1 MVAMTLND
9 TEVAIIGGGAAGI
22 GAARRLHDAGVRCLV
37 IEARARLGGRAWTS
51 REHNGYALD
60 LGCGWLHSAE
70 RNPWIKI
77 AERQGHTIDRTPPPW
92 MRLSLG
98 NGFPPDEQRAFIAA
112 QGAFYDRLD
121 QAGEAEPD
129 RPASALLEPNGRW
142 NNLIGAVST
151 YVTGAEPDQ
160 VSIID
165 FARYEDDGV
174 NWRVVEGLGTAI
186 AAHAADVPTVL
197 DCAVDCIDHSGTRL
211 AIETAR
217 GTITADCAIITV
229 PSPLLAQEAV
239 RFRPALP
246 GKTEAAAGLP
256 LGLADKL
263 FLSLAQPEEFP
274 PDSRLF
280 GRTDRTATATYH
292 MRPFGRPLI
301 ECYFGGRN
309 AADLERGGQ
318 AAFFDFVITELTG
331 LLGSTFARRVAPVG
345 LHCWRS
351 DPFARGSYSFAL
363 PGKADGRAVLAA
375 PVDERLFFAG
385 EACSRH
391 DFSTA
396 HGALLTGL
404 AAADA
409 VIAARKKQRGRETG
423 RITCSP
429 DEIRG

>member
-1 MVAMTLND
+1 MLND

-22 GAARRLHDAGVRCLV
+22 GAARRLHDAGVRCLI
-37 IEARARLGGRAWTS
+37 IEARSRLGGRAWTS
-51 REHNGYALD
+51 RHDGGFALD

-70 RNPWIKI
+70 RNPWTKI
-77 AERQGHTIDRTPPPW
+77 AERQGRTLDRTPPPW

-98 NGFPPDEQRAFIAA
+98 NGFPHDEQRAFITA
-112 QGAFYDRLD
+112 QRAFYDRLD
-121 QAGEAEPD
+121 AAGEREPD
-129 RPASALLEPNGRW
+129 HPASALLDPNSRW
-142 NNLIGAVST
+142 NNLIGAVTT

-160 VSIID
+160 VSVID

-186 AAHAADVPTVL
+186 AAHADGVPAVL
-197 DCAVDCIDHSGTRL
+197 DCAVACIDHTGARL
-211 AIETAR
+211 VIETRR
-217 GTITADCAIITV
+217 GPITADCAIITV
-229 PSPLLAQEAV
+229 PSALLAQEAL

-246 GKTEAAAGLP
+246 EKTDAAAGLP

-292 MRPFGRPLI
+292 LRPFGRPLI

-309 AADLERGGQ
+309 AADLESGGQ
-318 AAFFDFVITELTG
+318 GAFFDFALTELTG
-331 LLGSTFARRVAPVG
+331 LLGSAFARRIAPVA
-345 LHCWRS
+345 LHGWRS

-363 PGKADGRAVLAA
+363 PGQADGRAMLAA

-404 AAADA
+404 AAADS
-409 VIAARKKQRGRETG
+409 VIAARSKQQSRRAG
-423 RITCSP
+423 
-429 DEIRG
+429 

>member
-1 MVAMTLND
+1 MSLND
-9 TEVAIIGGGAAGI
+9 TEVAIVGGGAAGI
-22 GAARRLHDAGVRCLV
+22 GAARRLHDAGVRCVL
-37 IEARARLGGRAWTS
+37 IEARSRLGGRAWTS
-51 REHNGYALD
+51 REHDGYALD

-70 RNPWIKI
+70 RNPWTKI
-77 AERQGHTIDRTPPPW
+77 AESQGRTIDRTPPPW

-98 NGFPPDEQRAFIAA
+98 NGFPPDEQRAFVAA
-112 QGAFYDRLD
+112 QQAFYKRLD
-121 QAGEAEPD
+121 AAGEREPD
-129 RPASALLEPNGRW
+129 RPASALLEPGDRW
-142 NNLIGAVST
+142 NNLMGAVAT
-151 YVTGAEPDQ
+151 YVTGAELDQ

-174 NWRVVEGLGTAI
+174 NWRVVEGLGTTV
-186 AAHAADVPTVL
+186 AAHADGVPTVL
-197 DCAVDCIDHSGTRL
+197 DCAVQCIDHAGTRL

-217 GTITADCAIITV
+217 GTIAADRVIVTV
-229 PSPLLAQEAV
+229 PSAVLAEEAL
-239 RFRPALP
+239 RFRPTLP
-246 GKTEAAAGLP
+246 NKIEAAAGLP

-263 FLSLAQPEEFP
+263 FLSLTQPEEFP

-292 MRPFGRPLI
+292 LRPFGRPLI

-309 AADLERGGQ
+309 AADLELGGQ
-318 AAFFDFVITELTG
+318 AAFFAFARTELTG
-331 LLGSTFARRVAPVG
+331 LLGSAFARRIAPVA
-345 LHCWRS
+345 LHGWRS

-409 VIAARKKQRGRETG
+409 VIAARSKQQSRRAGRTA
-423 RITCSP
+423 
-429 DEIRG
+429 

>member
-1 MVAMTLND
+1 MVAMSLND

-22 GAARRLHDAGVRCLV
+22 GAARQLHDAGVRCVV
-37 IEARARLGGRAWTS
+37 IEARSRLGGRAWTS
-51 REHNGYALD
+51 REHDGYALD

-70 RNPWIKI
+70 RNPWTKI
-77 AERQGHTIDRTPPPW
+77 GEGQGRTIDRTPPPW
-92 MRLSLG
+92 MRLSLN
-98 NGFPPDEQRAFIAA
+98 NGFPHDAQRAFVTA
-112 QGAFYDRLD
+112 QQAFYQRLD
-121 QAGEAEPD
+121 EAGEREPD
-129 RPASALLEPNGRW
+129 RPASALLEPGNRW
-142 NNLIGAVST
+142 NNLMGAVAT

-174 NWRVVEGLGTAI
+174 NWRVVEGLGTTI

-197 DCAVDCIDHSGTRL
+197 DCAVTCIDHSGARL
-211 AIETAR
+211 VIETGR
-217 GTITADCAIITV
+217 GTITADRAIVTM
-229 PSPLLAQEAV
+229 PSALLAQEAL

-246 GKTEAAAGLP
+246 DKIEAAAGLP

-292 MRPFGRPLI
+292 IRPFGRPLI
-301 ECYFGGRN
+301 ECYFGGHN
-309 AADLERGGQ
+309 AANLELGGQ
-318 AAFFDFVITELTG
+318 AAFFEFALSELTG
-331 LLGSTFARRVAPVG
+331 LLGTAFARRIAPVA
-345 LHCWRS
+345 LHSWRS
-351 DPFARGSYSFAL
+351 DPFARGSYSYAL

-404 AAADA
+404 AAADT
-409 VIAARKKQRGRETG
+409 VLAARSKQQGRRAG
-423 RITCSP
+423 
-429 DEIRG
+429 

>member
-1 MVAMTLND
+1 
-9 TEVAIIGGGAAGI
+9 
-22 GAARRLHDAGVRCLV
+22 
-37 IEARARLGGRAWTS
+37 
-51 REHNGYALD
+51 
-60 LGCGWLHSAE
+60 
-70 RNPWIKI
+70 
-77 AERQGHTIDRTPPPW
+77 
-92 MRLSLG
+92 
-98 NGFPPDEQRAFIAA
+98 
-112 QGAFYDRLD
+112 
-121 QAGEAEPD
+121 
-129 RPASALLEPNGRW
+129 LLEPGDRW
-142 NNLIGAVST
+142 NNLIGAVAT

-174 NWRVVEGLGTAI
+174 NWRVIEGLGTTI
-186 AAHAADVPTVL
+186 AAHADGVPAVL
-197 DCAVDCIDHSGTRL
+197 DCAVACIDHTGTRL

-217 GTITADCAIITV
+217 GTITADRVIVTV
-229 PSPLLAQEAV
+229 PSALLAQDAL

-246 GKTEAAAGLP
+246 DKVEAAAGLP

-301 ECYFGGRN
+301 ECYFGGSN
-309 AADLERGGQ
+309 AADLESGGQ
-318 AAFFDFVITELTG
+318 AAFFAFARTELTG
-331 LLGSTFARRVAPVG
+331 LLGSAFARRIAPAA
-345 LHCWRS
+345 LHGWRR

-363 PGKADGRAVLAA
+363 PGKADGRAVLAE

-409 VIAARKKQRGRETG
+409 VITARSKQQGRRAG
-423 RITCSP
+423 
-429 DEIRG
+429 

>member
-1 MVAMTLND
+1 MTLND

-22 GAARRLHDAGVRCLV
+22 GAARQLHDAGVRCLV
-37 IEARARLGGRAWTS
+37 IEARSRLGGRAWTS
-51 REHNGYALD
+51 REHDGYALD

-70 RNPWIKI
+70 RNPWTKI
-77 AERQGHTIDRTPPPW
+77 AAGQGRTIDRTPPPW
-92 MRLSLG
+92 MRLSLN
-98 NGFPPDEQRAFIAA
+98 NGFPHDEQRAFVAA
-112 QGAFYDRLD
+112 QQAFYQRLD
-121 QAGEAEPD
+121 EAGEREPD
-129 RPASALLEPNGRW
+129 RPASALFEPGGRW
-142 NNLIGAVST
+142 NALMGAVAT

-174 NWRVVEGLGTAI
+174 NWRVVEGLGTTV
-186 AAHAADVPTVL
+186 AAHAAGVPTVL
-197 DCAVDCIDHSGTRL
+197 DCAVHCIDHSGARL
-211 AIETAR
+211 AIETGR
-217 GTITADCAIITV
+217 GTITADRAIVTV
-229 PSPLLAQEAV
+229 PSALLAQEAL

-246 GKTEAAAGLP
+246 DKVEAAAGLP

-263 FLSLAQPEEFP
+263 FVSLAQPEEFP

-301 ECYFGGRN
+301 ECYFGGSN
-309 AADLERGGQ
+309 AADLENGGP
-318 AAFFDFVITELTG
+318 AAFFDFALTELTG
-331 LLGSTFARRVAPVG
+331 LLGTAFARRIAPVAQHG
-345 LHCWRS
+345 WRS

-396 HGALLTGL
+396 LGALLTGL

-409 VIAARKKQRGRETG
+409 VLAALKKQQGRRAG
-423 RITCSP
+423 RQ
-429 DEIRG
+429 

>member
-1 MVAMTLND
+1 MLND

-22 GAARRLHDAGVRCLV
+22 GAARRLHDAGVPCLI
-37 IEARARLGGRAWTS
+37 IEARSRLGGRAWTS
-51 REHNGYALD
+51 TEREGFALD

-70 RNPWIKI
+70 RNPWTRI
-77 AERQGHTIDRTPPPW
+77 AECQGRRIDRTPPPW
-92 MRLSLG
+92 MRLSLN
-98 NGFPPDEQRAFIAA
+98 NGFPHDEQRAFVAA
-112 QGAFYDRLD
+112 QHAFYERLEET
-121 QAGEAEPD
+121 GEREPD
-129 RPASALLEPNGRW
+129 RPASALLEPGNRW
-142 NNLIGAVST
+142 NNLMGAVAT

-174 NWRVVEGLGTAI
+174 NWRVVEGLGTTV
-186 AAHAADVPTVL
+186 AAHAAGVATVL
-197 DCAVDCIDHSGTRL
+197 GCTVACIDHSGTRL

-217 GTITADCAIITV
+217 GTITADRAIVTV
-229 PSPLLAQEAV
+229 PSALLAQEAL

-246 GKTEAAAGLP
+246 DKIEAAAGLP

-292 MRPFGRPLI
+292 LRPFGRPLI

-309 AADLERGGQ
+309 AADLELGGQ
-318 AAFFDFVITELTG
+318 AAFFEFARTELIG
-331 LLGSTFARRVAPVG
+331 LLGTAFAPRIAPIA
-345 LHCWRS
+345 LHGWRS

-363 PGKADGRAVLAA
+363 PGKADGRAVLAT

-396 HGALLTGL
+396 HGALVTGL

-409 VIAARKKQRGRETG
+409 VIAARNKQQNRRAG
-423 RITCSP
+423 
-429 DEIRG
+429 

>member
-1 MVAMTLND
+1 MLDD

-22 GAARRLHDAGVRCLV
+22 GAARRLHDAGVPCMI

-51 REHNGYALD
+51 REHEGYALD

-70 RNPWIKI
+70 RNPWTRI
-77 AERQGHTIDRTPPPW
+77 AERQGRTIDRTPPPW
-92 MRLSLG
+92 MRLSLN
-98 NGFPPDEQRAFIAA
+98 NGFPHDEQRAFVAA
-112 QGAFYDRLD
+112 QHAFYERLD
-121 QAGEAEPD
+121 EAGEREPD
-129 RPASALLEPNGRW
+129 RPASALLEPGNRW
-142 NNLIGAVST
+142 NNLMGAVAT

-174 NWRVVEGLGTAI
+174 NWRVVEGLGTTV
-186 AAHAADVPTVL
+186 AAHADGVPTVL
-197 DCAVDCIDHSGTRL
+197 DCTVACIDHTGKRL

-217 GTITADCAIITV
+217 GTIAADRAIVTV
-229 PSPLLAQEAV
+229 PSALLAQEAL
-239 RFRPALP
+239 RLRPALP
-246 GKTEAAAGLP
+246 DKIEAATGLP

-280 GRTDRTATATYH
+280 GRTDSTATATYH
-292 MRPFGRPLI
+292 MRSFGRPLI
-301 ECYFGGRN
+301 ECYFGGSN
-309 AADLERGGQ
+309 AADLELGGH
-318 AAFFDFVITELTG
+318 AAFFAFARTELTG
-331 LLGSTFARRVAPVG
+331 LLGSAFARRIAPVA
-345 LHCWRS
+345 LHGWHS

-409 VIAARKKQRGRETG
+409 VIAARSKQQNRRAG
-423 RITCSP
+423 
-429 DEIRG
+429 

>member
-1 MVAMTLND
+1 MLSD

-22 GAARRLHDAGVRCLV
+22 GAARRLHDAGIPCLI
-37 IEARARLGGRAWTS
+37 IEARARLGGRSWTS
-51 REHNGYALD
+51 RDDDGFALD

-70 RNPWIKI
+70 RNPWTKI
-77 AERQGHTIDRTPPPW
+77 AERQGRAIDRSPPPW

-98 NGFPPDEQRAFIAA
+98 NGFPPDEQRAFVAA
-112 QGAFYDRLD
+112 QRAFFDRLD
-121 QAGEAEPD
+121 QAGEREPD
-129 RPASALLEPNGRW
+129 RPASDFLDPSGRW

-151 YVTGAEPDQ
+151 YVTGAEPDK
-160 VSIID
+160 VSVID

-174 NWRVVEGLGTAI
+174 NWRVVEGLGTTI
-186 AAHAADVPTVL
+186 AAHADGAPTVL
-197 DCAVDCIDHSGTRL
+197 DCAVTCIDHTGARL
-211 AIETAR
+211 AIETGR
-217 GTITADCAIITV
+217 GTIMADRVIVTV
-229 PSPLLAQEAV
+229 PSALLAQEAL

-246 GKTEAAAGLP
+246 DKIEAAAGLP

-263 FLSLAQPEEFP
+263 FLRLARPEEFP

-280 GRTDRTATATYH
+280 GRVDRTATATYH

-301 ECYFGGRN
+301 ECYFGGSN
-309 AADLERGGQ
+309 AADLESGGQ
-318 AAFFDFVITELTG
+318 AAFFEFARTELTA
-331 LLGSTFARRVAPVG
+331 LLGSAFARRIAPVDWHG
-345 LHCWRS
+345 WRS
-351 DPFARGSYSFAL
+351 DPFARGSYSYAL

-375 PVDERLFFAG
+375 PVDERLFFGG

-409 VIAARKKQRGRETG
+409 VIAARSKQQSRRAGRQ
-423 RITCSP
+423 
-429 DEIRG
+429 

>member
-1 MVAMTLND
+1 MLID

-22 GAARRLHDAGVRCLV
+22 GAARRLHDAGIPCLI
-37 IEARARLGGRAWTS
+37 IEARSRLGGRSWTS
-51 REHNGYALD
+51 RNEEGFALD

-70 RNPWIKI
+70 RNPWTKI
-77 AERQGHTIDRTPPPW
+77 AERQGRIIDRTPPPW

-98 NGFPPDEQRAFIAA
+98 NGFPPDEQRAFVAA
-112 QGAFYDRLD
+112 QRAFFDRLD
-121 QAGEAEPD
+121 QAGEHKPD
-129 RPASALLEPNGRW
+129 RPASDFLDPSGRW
-142 NNLIGAVST
+142 NNLIGAIST

-160 VSIID
+160 VSVID

-174 NWRVVEGLGTAI
+174 NWRVVEGLGTTI
-186 AAHAADVPTVL
+186 AAHAAGVPTVL
-197 DCAVDCIDHSGTRL
+197 GCAVQCIDHTGARL

-217 GTITADCAIITV
+217 GTITADRAIVTV
-229 PSPLLAQEAV
+229 PSALLAQDAL
-239 RFRPALP
+239 RFRPTLP
-246 GKTEAAAGLP
+246 DKIEAAAGLP
-256 LGLADKL
+256 LGLADKV

-292 MRPFGRPLI
+292 IRPFGRPLI

-318 AAFFDFVITELTG
+318 AAFFAFARKELTD
-331 LLGSTFARRVAPVG
+331 LMGSAFARRIAPVA
-345 LHCWRS
+345 LHGWRS

-385 EACSRH
+385 EACSLH

-404 AAADA
+404 TAADA
-409 VIAARKKQRGRETG
+409 VLAARRKQQSRQAGSKKV
-423 RITCSP
+423 
-429 DEIRG
+429 